1 MLVCYMTLANHD
13 RVPTRGLAIDLTVS
27 MAEFTREDRQEVA
40 AMNVEEQKEAVEGA
54 DNAIA
59 RRLREMQFR
68 AARPAPVTPA
78 EPQNTPTALAIKAC
92 RERDEAVATRDAVT
106 RERDRL
112 ARKLAAVSAER
123 DAAVTGR
130 DAAVADCR
138 AKDNRIA
145 ALEAQLR
152 AERMSEGMD
161 DSEDEEL
168 AAAHARRQAGGR
180 AAGRKR
186 KDSPVSHGRRP
197 YSR

>member
-1 MLVCYMTLANHD
+1 
-13 RVPTRGLAIDLTVS
+13 
-27 MAEFTREDRQEVA
+27 
-40 AMNVEEQKEAVEGA
+40 MNVEETKAAVEGA
-54 DNAIA
+54 DNALT
-59 RRLREMQFR
+59 RRLRELQFR
-68 AARPAPVTPA
+68 AAPPAPVSPV

-112 ARKLAAVSAER
+112 ARELAAVSAER
-123 DAAVTGR
+123 DAAVAGR

-152 AERMSEGMD
+152 AARMSEGMD
-161 DSEDEEL
+161 DSEDDEL

-186 KDSPVSHGRRP
+186 KDSPVSHPPRP